1 MPGSPAPEEAGL
13 RFPLAFA
20 MLLCPALASANCLPP
35 WQTHFACDL
44 PERNARAE
52 FCRIAEP
59 ARHPG
64 QPEHYYSFVRGT
76 QPAELYFQTDSYRF
90 TTKDMD
96 PDHPHH
102 FRVGVG
108 YARGNTVYAFF
119 VNQRRS
125 DQRIVGDAEVRVYES
140 TEAFSSLT
148 RHNEQLSLRCAPGSV
163 VADTAAIAP

>member
-1 MPGSPAPEEAGL
+1 M
-13 RFPLAFA
+13 RFPLALA

-52 FCRIAEP
+52 FCRIANP
-59 ARHPG
+59 DQHPG
-64 QPEHYYSFVRGT
+64 LREHSYSFVRGT
-76 QPAELYFQTDSYRF
+76 APAELYFQTDSYLF
-90 TTKDMD
+90 STKDMD
-96 PDHPHH
+96 ADHPTF

-119 VNQRRS
+119 VNQRHS
-125 DQRIVGDAEVRVYES
+125 DQRIVGEAEVRVYES
-140 TEAFSSLT
+140 IDAFSSLT
-148 RHNEQLSLRCAPGSV
+148 RHTEQLSLRCAPGSV

>member
-1 MPGSPAPEEAGL
+1 M
-13 RFPLAFA
+13 RFPI
-20 MLLCPALASANCLPP
+20 ALAMALFPTLAAANCLPP

-52 FCRIAEP
+52 FCRIAKP
-59 ARHPG
+59 QQHPG
-64 QPEHYYSFVRGT
+64 VPEHYYSFVRGT
-76 QPAELYFQTDSYRF
+76 QPAELYFQTDSYWF
-90 TTKDMD
+90 TTKDVD
-96 PDHPHH
+96 VNHPSS

-119 VNQRRS
+119 VNQRHS

-140 TEAFSSLT
+140 TDAFSSST
-148 RHNEQLSLRCAPGSV
+148 RDNEQLRLRCAPGSV